1 MGLRFWKRV
10 KILPG
15 VTINLSRGIP
25 SVSIGP
31 RGAKLTIGGSG
42 TRATVGLPGTGLF
55 YTEKLDKKKP
65 PEPRAKQIPPEAKR
79 IDVAPDTLVGVLD
92 AVCDLVEA
100 GKDAEALARLEARP
114 AKLRHADLSFLS
126 GLLYLRAGDAETAAS
141 ELAIAAGSPDMG
153 SLFVATGIDL
163 DLKLPITEERVVV
176 IRPDHKGALL
186 AWVEALQRL
195 GRIEEARAALRAA
208 LEKEPGDELLALSL
222 EDLD

>member
-10 KILPG
+10 QILPG
-15 VTINLSRGIP
+15 VTINFSRGLP

-31 RGAKLTIGGSG
+31 RGAKLTFGPHG

-55 YTEKLDKKKP
+55 YTEKLDKKP
-65 PEPRAKQIPPEAKR
+65 PRAPRAKR
-79 IDVAPDTLVGVLD
+79 IEAPDTLVGVLD
-92 AVCDLVEA
+92 TACDLVED
-100 GKDAEALARLEARP
+100 GKDDEALARLEARP

-126 GLLYLRAGDAETAAS
+126 GLLYLRKGDDSTAAS
-141 ELAIAAGSPDMG
+141 ELGLAAAAPEMG

-163 DLKLPITEERVVV
+163 DLQLPISADRVIV
-176 IRPDHKGALL
+176 IRPDPKGALL

-195 GRIEEARAALRAA
+195 GRIDEARAALRAA
-208 LEKEPGDELLALSL
+208 LSKEPGDELLTLSL

>member
-10 KILPG
+10 QILPG
-15 VTINLSRGIP
+15 VTINFSRGIP

-31 RGAKLTIGGSG
+31 RGAKLTIGATG

-65 PEPRAKQIPPEAKR
+65 REPRAKR
-79 IDVAPDTLVGVLD
+79 IDAAPDTLVGVLD
-92 AVCDLVEA
+92 AACDLVED

-126 GLLYLRAGDAETAAS
+126 GLLYLRAGDASTAAS
-141 ELAIAAGSPDMG
+141 ELGGAAASPDMG

-163 DLKLPITEERVVV
+163 DLQLPITEDRVVV
-176 IRPDHKGALL
+176 IRPDPKGALL

-208 LEKEPGDELLALSL
+208 LEKEPGDELLTLSL
-222 EDLD
+222 EDLE

>member
-10 KILPG
+10 QILPG
-15 VTINLSRGIP
+15 VTINFSRGLP

-31 RGAKLTIGGSG
+31 RGAKLTVGPHG

-55 YTEKLDKKKP
+55 YTEKLDKKKRQ
-65 PEPRAKQIPPEAKR
+65 PRAKR
-79 IDVAPDTLVGVLD
+79 IEAPDTLVGVLD
-92 AVCDLVEA
+92 AACDLVED
-100 GKDAEALARLEARP
+100 GKDADALARLEMRP

-126 GLLYLRAGDAETAAS
+126 GLLYLRKGDATAAAA
-141 ELAIAAGSPDMG
+141 ELDVAASSPEMG
-153 SLFVATGIDL
+153 ALFVATGIDL
-163 DLKLPITEERVVV
+163 DLQLPLTEDRVVV
-176 IRPDHKGALL
+176 IRPDQKGALL

-208 LEKEPGDELLALSL
+208 LAKEPGDELLTLSL

>member
-65 PEPRAKQIPPEAKR
+65 PMRPIVEEMRA
-79 IDVAPDTLVGVLD
+79 VL
-92 AVCDLVEA
+92 
-100 GKDAEALARLEARP
+100 AEISN
-114 AKLRHADLSFLS
+114 K
-126 GLLYLRAGDAETAAS
+126 
-141 ELAIAAGSPDMG
+141 
-153 SLFVATGIDL
+153 
-163 DLKLPITEERVVV
+163 
-176 IRPDHKGALL
+176 
-186 AWVEALQRL
+186 
-195 GRIEEARAALRAA
+195 
-208 LEKEPGDELLALSL
+208 
-222 EDLD
+222 

>member
-10 KILPG
+10 QILPG

-31 RGAKLTIGGSG
+31 RGAKLTIGATG

-65 PEPRAKQIPPEAKR
+65 KEPRPKKIEA
-79 IDVAPDTLVGVLD
+79 APDTLVGVLD
-92 AVCDLVEA
+92 AACDLVED

-126 GLLYLRAGDAETAAS
+126 GLLYLRAGDASTAAS
-141 ELAIAAGSPDMG
+141 ELGTAAAAPDMG
-153 SLFVATGIDL
+153 ELFVATGIDL
-163 DLKLPITEERVVV
+163 DLKLPITEDRVVV
-176 IRPDHKGALL
+176 IRPDPKGALL

-208 LEKEPGDELLALSL
+208 LEKEPGDELLTLSL
-222 EDLD
+222 EDLE

>member
-10 KILPG
+10 QILPG
-15 VTINLSRGIP
+15 VTINFSRGLP

-31 RGAKLTIGGSG
+31 RGAKLTVGPHG

-65 PEPRAKQIPPEAKR
+65 REPRAKR
-79 IDVAPDTLVGVLD
+79 IEAPDTLVGVLD
-92 AVCDLVEA
+92 AACDLVED
-100 GKDAEALARLEARP
+100 GKDDEALARLEARP

-126 GLLYLRAGDAETAAS
+126 GLLYLRKGDDATAAS
-141 ELAIAAGSPDMG
+141 ELGIAAASSDMG
-153 SLFVATGIDL
+153 DLFVATGIDL
-163 DLKLPITEERVVV
+163 DLQLPIAEDRVVV
-176 IRPDHKGALL
+176 IRPDPKGALL

-195 GRIEEARAALRAA
+195 GRNDEARAALRAA
-208 LEKEPGDELLALSL
+208 LEKEPGDELLTLSL